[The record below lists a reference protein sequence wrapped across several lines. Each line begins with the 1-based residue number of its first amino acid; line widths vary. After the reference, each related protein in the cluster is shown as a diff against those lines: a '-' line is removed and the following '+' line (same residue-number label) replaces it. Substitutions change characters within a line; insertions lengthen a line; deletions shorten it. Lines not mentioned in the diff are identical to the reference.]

1 MNKIIKNSIILFII
15 TLIAGVMLGTVY
27 EITKEPRKLQAE
39 KATMKAYKNV
49 FADAKG
55 FDKVDYDNDSVVK
68 YLQSEGY
75 SSEIATIDGVVAAK
89 DGSDNYIGYVI
100 TVTDKK
106 GYGGDITFTIGITSE
121 GIINA
126 ISFLTLDETAGM
138 GMKAKDD
145 NFKNQFK
152 GLNVSEYDTSV
163 DSYAANGIDAI
174 SGATITTKAVSNGVN
189 AGVICF
195 KYLSESG
202 GADDE

>member
-75 SSEIATIDGVVAAK
+75 SSEIATIDGIVAAK

-145 NFKNQFK
+145 NFKNQFE

-189 AGVICF
+189 AGVLCF
-195 KYLSESG
+195 KYLSEAG
-202 GADDE
+202 GADNE